1 MITKNKWILLLII
14 TPILLILVA
23 CGNSSIDSE
32 KQMRSSN
39 VKPTATKQSVM
50 KPQVKPTAT
59 KQSVM
64 KESNNKT
71 KILEKRTPTIFS
83 TPESYNVFPKNI
95 QDKFKN
101 IVDAEFSEL
110 SEKAGISV
118 AVYTDGI
125 LWTYSSGKA
134 SDSAEMTQNT
144 PLMISS
150 TSKTFLSAL
159 ILTQVEKGL
168 YKLSDPIESVLYDHP
183 DFSSFDTTKINTQ
196 VTVDNLLKMSSGL
209 ANYSKNM
216 QGMSDL
222 IKMPVLKQID
232 LIDLIQSPYDE
243 PGSFEYNDT
252 NVVLL
257 GMIAELHSGKPLAEL
272 YRTTFY
278 NPLSITAITLPEEG
292 IAWHPEIFKDSG
304 DNLTLPNMAMPYT
317 DI

>member
-1 MITKNKWILLLII
+1 
-14 TPILLILVA
+14 
-23 CGNSSIDSE
+23 
-32 KQMRSSN
+32 MRSSN

-71 KILEKRTPTIFS
+71 KVLVKRTPPIFS
-83 TPESYNVFPKNI
+83 TPDSYNDFPKNI
-95 QDKFKN
+95 QDEFKN

-134 SDSAEMTQNT
+134 SDSAEMTENT

-168 YKLSDPIESVLYDHP
+168 YKLL
-183 DFSSFDTTKINTQ
+183 
-196 VTVDNLLKMSSGL
+196 
-209 ANYSKNM
+209 
-216 QGMSDL
+216 
-222 IKMPVLKQID
+222 QI
-232 LIDLIQSPYDE
+232 
-243 PGSFEYNDT
+243 
-252 NVVLL
+252 
-257 GMIAELHSGKPLAEL
+257 
-272 YRTTFY
+272 
-278 NPLSITAITLPEEG
+278 
-292 IAWHPEIFKDSG
+292 
-304 DNLTLPNMAMPYT
+304 
-317 DI
+317 